1 MAIPE
6 SYKELEAEFV
16 PIEIGRFKLNTL
28 KHENTIYIPT
38 NEGLKTIGVNINW
51 IASQR
56 KFGRRCPL
64 FRRGFS
70 FQEKLLCY
78 PMGDDGRFFFA
89 GSYTWS
95 DWLIVWEYFA
105 AQGNSKAASILKSLA
120 EYGLTLF
127 LSNTTQKT

>member
-1 MAIPE
+1 MVPE
-6 SYKELEAEFV
+6 CFRDLAAELV
-16 PIEIGRFKLNTL
+16 PIEVGKFRLNAL
-28 KHENTIYIPT
+28 SHQNQIYIPT
-38 NEGLKTIGVNINW
+38 NEGLRIIGVDIRW

-56 KFGRRCPL
+56 KSGRRCPL

-78 PMGDDGRFFFA
+78 PMGDDGKFFFA

-105 AQGNSKAASILKSLA
+105 AQGNSKAASILKALA
-120 EYGLTLF
+120 EYGLTSF
-127 LSNTTQKT
+127 LSSVSQKT